1 MKRGTIYWD
10 ESSRGYHGNKGRTP
24 HVRGRWVGERYV
36 SGRRIRM
43 RSTDLGRVVEWMN
56 RGTEEGEISPPP
68 VRSHKKERKDKVDV
82 TTLKSIVGMPYFADV
97 QQNSIYNRHGHKMHA
112 RKTGRGGELRYSLT
126 VNSQQI
132 TISAPK
138 LIYSAIH
145 DIDPLKIPDSLVVK
159 HTDGGEFQLM
169 HQADCGRESNKA
181 LQRSM
186 MHNIGRKLSER
197 IYEAQIL
204 QRYYDNC
211 ETSEV
216 ITYAMQQTDKL
227 VAYVRRKYSRSEQR
241 SMDVASEAVEWFCD
255 RIMQRG
261 ITVTS
266 VTSTLR
272 GRVRTIM
279 EQHHRMRDIS
289 YYQNLT

>member
-1 MKRGTIYWD
+1 MSKGSIYWD
-10 ESSRGYHGNKGRTP
+10 ENSRGYNDSKAGTVHK
-24 HVRGRWVGERYV
+24 RGRWVGEKNV
-36 SGRRIRM
+36 HGRRIRM
-43 RSTDLGRVVEWMN
+43 RSTDLKKVMEWMN
-56 RGTEEGEISPPP
+56 RDTGQWEMSRPP

-82 TTLKSIVGMPYFADV
+82 TTLKPIVGMPYFADV

-138 LIYSAIH
+138 LMYSAIH

-159 HTDGGEFQLM
+159 HTDEGEFQLM
-169 HQADCGRESNKA
+169 HRGDCGRESNKA

-186 MHNIGRKLSER
+186 MHNIGRRLSER

-204 QRYYDNC
+204 QRYYDNGD
-211 ETSEV
+211 TSEV

-272 GRVRTIM
+272 GKVRGIM